1 MAMLQMFDFD
11 FHSLLGS
18 GANSLRNVVSMDA
31 ELHDEWDDL
40 AFWFE
45 EVDGKVCLFC
55 FCCLLNPEEHFY
67 SPTPTTS

>member
-1 MAMLQMFDFD
+1 MAILNMFDFD

-55 FCCLLNPEEHFY
+55 FCCLRGAFL
-67 SPTPTTS
+67 